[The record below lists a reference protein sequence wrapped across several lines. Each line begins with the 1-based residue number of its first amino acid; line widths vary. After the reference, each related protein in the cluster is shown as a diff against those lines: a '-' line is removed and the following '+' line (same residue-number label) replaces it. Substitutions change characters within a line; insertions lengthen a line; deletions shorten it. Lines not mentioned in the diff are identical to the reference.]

1 MFLYLFTISIQLYSV
16 EMIINGKIPI
26 SGWSSNKRK
35 TYEESD
41 NESGLWSLPEEGWI
55 TVEVDGSFV
64 SQSGQA
70 GIGVVARE
78 ETCISPHGEFCL
90 IVQMQLKK
98 RHEHV

>member
-70 GIGVVARE
+70 GIGVVARGNMYFSAWRVLFDCANAAE
-78 ETCISPHGEFCL
+78 EEA
-90 IVQMQLKK
+90 
-98 RHEHV
+98 